1 MLPSEELTL
10 VVDAARADAGR
21 GSWFAARDRLA
32 TVEPS
37 LGNRPDAQVL
47 YAEALIRTGR
57 PADAT
62 RWLARALP
70 IVRRRD
76 DRAGLRRSHLLSG
89 AAGFQLGRLDE
100 ATEHF
105 DRAIELALA
114 DGDDLV
120 AAQATN
126 NLGAIADIRGDRPRA
141 LARYRAA
148 VPAYQRLG
156 HTLGLA
162 ETFHNMAIT
171 HREQGDLDDAEELE
185 LEAIRYAQSAGDAR
199 LAALAQLER
208 AVIRLRQGDAAFAG
222 AVAQQALGEFER
234 LGLLPHQADALR
246 VRGMARL
253 ARGDVDGALAD
264 LDEAIGRVGTSASLL
279 IEAECHRDR
288 AVVLLELGRV
298 DAARLDAIRALR
310 GFDQLGSAR
319 DVASIR
325 GLLARLGS

>member
-1 MLPSEELTL
+1 MLPSEELAL

-32 TVEPS
+32 LVEPS
-37 LGNRPDAQVL
+37 LGERPDAQVL

-62 RWLARALP
+62 RWLATALP

-100 ATEHF
+100 AAEHF

-171 HREQGDLDDAEELE
+171 HREQGELADAEKLE
-185 LEAIRYAQSAGDAR
+185 LEAVRYAQSAGDDR

-208 AVIRLRQGDAAFAG
+208 AVIRLRQRDPEFAG
-222 AVAQQALGEFER
+222 AIAQQALKEFER

-246 VRGMARL
+246 VRGLTRL
-253 ARGDVDGALAD
+253 ALGNTTEALGD
-264 LDEAIGRVGTSASLL
+264 LDEAIDRIGTSSNLL
-279 IEAECHRDR
+279 IEAECYRDR
-288 AVVLLELGRV
+288 ALILKALGRN
-298 DAARLDAIRALR
+298 DAARSDAARALD
-310 GFDQLGSAR
+310 GFGQLGSSR
-319 DVASIR
+319 DVAAIRLLLSSI
-325 GLLARLGS
+325 GS